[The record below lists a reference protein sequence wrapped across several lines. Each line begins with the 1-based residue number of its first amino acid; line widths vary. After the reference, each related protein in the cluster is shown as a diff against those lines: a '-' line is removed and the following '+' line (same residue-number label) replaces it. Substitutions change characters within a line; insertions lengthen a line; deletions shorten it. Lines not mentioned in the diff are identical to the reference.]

1 MIPDFSF
8 ATLGKTGRIVHRL
21 GLSASYRPGK
31 KAIYKALDEGV
42 NVFFCFGFDTQMTSV
57 LRDVLKSHREK
68 CFVVTGA
75 YNYIWWHQNL
85 RRTLEKRLRQLQTDY
100 IDAFLFLGVMKKKE
114 FSAQVKDELAHLREE
129 GRVRAIGFR
138 PTIASSRASW
148 QPRARWTS

>member
-1 MIPDFSF
+1 MNPDFSF

-42 NVFFCFGFDTQMTSV
+42 NVFFFYGFDTQMTSV

-68 CFVVTGA
+68 YFVITGA

-85 RRTLEKRLRQLQTDY
+85 RRALEKRLRQLQTDY
-100 IDAFLFLGVMKKKE
+100 LDAFLFLGVMKPKQ
-114 FSAQVKDELAHLREE
+114 FSAEVRDELAQLRAD
-129 GRVRAIGFR
+129 GRVRAIGISTHNR
-138 PTIASSRASW
+138 R
-148 QPRARWTS
+148 